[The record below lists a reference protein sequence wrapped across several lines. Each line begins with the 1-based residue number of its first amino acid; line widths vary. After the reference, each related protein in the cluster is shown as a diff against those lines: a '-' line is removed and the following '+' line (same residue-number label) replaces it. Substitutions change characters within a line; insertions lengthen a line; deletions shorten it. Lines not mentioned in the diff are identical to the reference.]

1 MSRHPARPDH
11 GYHVPVPA
19 IPPLVLTA
27 PSGGRVVSTT
37 PVVLAP
43 MAGVTNAAF
52 RQLCAEQ
59 GAGLYVCEMITS
71 RGLVYGDRKTHDM
84 LAFADVEKTRS
95 VQLYGV
101 DPGMIAEA
109 TSILCEKYGV
119 NHVDLNFG
127 CPVPKVTRKGGGGVL
142 PWKTDRFTAVVRAA
156 VEAGDR
162 HGVPVTVKTRIGI
175 DDDHTTYIDSARA
188 AVDAGAAAV
197 CLHART
203 VAEAYAGHS
212 HWEAIGR
219 LVEAVDVPVLGNG
232 DIWEADDAL
241 EMVRRTGCAGVE
253 VGRGCL
259 GRPWLFRDLADAFA
273 GQGRRTLPNLGE
285 VAAMIRRHAEL
296 LVKYEGPHGLVD
308 MRKHMAWYLKGF
320 PVGGKTRHALGTISS
335 SEELDALLASL
346 DADSPF
352 PAKELGRPRGRQGT
366 PRRKVVMPM
375 GWLDGRTLDDADL
388 SEAEL
393 GVSGG

>member
-1 MSRHPARPDH
+1 M
-11 GYHVPVPA
+11 PVVA
-19 IPPLVLTA
+19 PLVLTA
-27 PSGGRVVSTT
+27 PSGGQVVAHA

-71 RGLVYGDRKTHDM
+71 RGLVYGDHKTAEM
-84 LAFADVEKTRS
+84 LRFADIERTRS

-101 DPGMIAEA
+101 DPGMIGEA
-109 TSILCEKYGV
+109 TEILCERFGV

-142 PWKTDRFTAVVRAA
+142 PWKCDRFREVVRAA
-156 VEAGDR
+156 VDAGDR
-162 HGVPVTVKTRIGI
+162 YGVPVTVKTRIGI
-175 DDDHTTYIDSARA
+175 DEDHTTYLDSARLA
-188 AVDAGAAAV
+188 ADAGAAAV

-212 HWEAIGR
+212 HWDAIAR
-219 LVEAVDVPVLGNG
+219 LVDAVDIPVLGNG
-232 DIWEADDAL
+232 DVWEGPDA
-241 EMVRRTGCAGVE
+241 VRMIHETGCAGVE

-259 GRPWLFRDLADAFA
+259 GRPWLFRDLADALA
-273 GQGRRTLPNLGE
+273 GRATRTLPTLGE

-296 LVKYEGPHGLVD
+296 LVHYEGPHGLID
-308 MRKHMAWYLKGF
+308 MRKHMAWYLKGY
-320 PVGGKTRHALGTISS
+320 PVGGPTRHDLGTISS
-335 SEELDALLASL
+335 FDELDALLATL
-346 DADSPF
+346 DPEAPF
-352 PAKELGRPRGRQGT
+352 PLKELGRPRGRQGS

-375 GWLDGRTLDDADL
+375 GWLEGRTLDDADL

-393 GVSGG
+393 GISGG